1 MVAAVYGAAMGG
13 GRLAALFGSDDNVVA
28 RALRKPAAELDVFDA
43 CAVACLHA
51 NEHGPL
57 ARGGD
62 APVAAAGFSGAFEL
76 LMVVTTNH
84 FLHSKKI
91 PDEDRPRKLLRLS
104 LEQLRA
110 TGTPSVIEAAGLW
123 NTAKHCIMGRVAV
136 AKDAL
141 EEYSIFDQIVA
152 TLRLAGSPA
161 EWSTISSGHSA
172 LAMAAM
178 EVGSNVIKMHD
189 GERRRPDKQA
199 LIASGL
205 FDMCCEAVQSYELR
219 AAAGRDDTQ
228 VMVLY
233 QCLGRIRDG
242 LDQPGSRAKIEA
254 ISSALHYCLLHDQ
267 VGLKEFGYTTAAVAA
282 NLCAGCFG
290 RDDGD
295 SKFVFTQGQV
305 DNM

>member
-1 MVAAVYGAAMGG
+1 MAASAGIVDHSTFCRLGLLLTRLSTEAGNDAERLAAVYGATMGG

-28 RALRKPAAELDVFDA
+28 RALRKPAAELDAIDA
-43 CAVACLHA
+43 RAVACLHA

-62 APVAAAGFSGAFEL
+62 APVAAAGFSGAFDL
-76 LMVVTTNH
+76 PMVVTTNH
-84 FLHSKKI
+84 FLHSKKM

-110 TGTPSVIEAAGLW
+110 TPPVIEAAGLW

-189 GERRRPDKQA
+189 GERRRPDMTSKLSSLLGCPTCGA
-199 LIASGL
+199 KRCSPTSCVAP
-205 FDMCCEAVQSYELR
+205 R
-219 AAAGRDDTQ
+219 AGTTLKFAAT
-228 VMVLY
+228 
-233 QCLGRIRDG
+233 
-242 LDQPGSRAKIEA
+242 
-254 ISSALHYCLLHDQ
+254 
-267 VGLKEFGYTTAAVAA
+267 
-282 NLCAGCFG
+282 
-290 RDDGD
+290 
-295 SKFVFTQGQV
+295 
-305 DNM
+305 

>member
-1 MVAAVYGAAMGG
+1 
-13 GRLAALFGSDDNVVA
+13 
-28 RALRKPAAELDVFDA
+28 
-43 CAVACLHA
+43 
-51 NEHGPL
+51 
-57 ARGGD
+57 
-62 APVAAAGFSGAFEL
+62 VAAAGFSGAFEL

-189 GERRRPDKQA
+189 GERWRPDTQA
-199 LIASGL
+199 LIAPGL
-205 FDMCCEAVQSYELR
+205 FDMWCEAVQSYELR
-219 AAAGRDDTQ
+219 GAAGRDDTQ
-228 VMVLY
+228 V
-233 QCLGRIRDG
+233 RRDV
-242 LDQPGSRAKIEA
+242 E
-254 ISSALHYCLLHDQ
+254 
-267 VGLKEFGYTTAAVAA
+267 
-282 NLCAGCFG
+282 
-290 RDDGD
+290 
-295 SKFVFTQGQV
+295 
-305 DNM
+305 DNASIASPFFADRYA